1 MKNKN
6 HLVILF
12 LALSATVSYAQNV
25 GIGTNTPNAPLQLA
39 NTAGNRKIVL
49 FETANNNHQ
58 FYGVGINTSMFRY
71 QVDAA
76 SSSHVFF
83 AGTSASTST
92 ELMRIQGNGNVGID
106 TNNPLDR
113 LHVNGVTRTSG
124 INLVG
129 NSAIETGF
137 GLAGKEINAGK
148 IGYALFTPN
157 TLDIIGGGTPVIPRR
172 IRFWAE
178 GGSIF
183 EGPINVSE
191 INSYT
196 GLTSG
201 IINVN
206 AFTKLGN
213 ESKSLPVKTVTLI
226 GDIFQRNLIIGNRAE
241 ATTNIADIPLKS
253 IISHTAIVSYSE
265 PTVDWSFST
274 SGTSG
279 GFGKFSYELRGIN
292 SVGVY
297 AVFANC
303 DLCGKNAKLIVHI
316 TYTDTPQW

>member
-1 MKNKN
+1 
-6 HLVILF
+6 
-12 LALSATVSYAQNV
+12 
-25 GIGTNTPNAPLQLA
+25 
-39 NTAGNRKIVL
+39 
-49 FETANNNHQ
+49 
-58 FYGVGINTSMFRY
+58 
-71 QVDAA
+71 
-76 SSSHVFF
+76 
-83 AGTSASTST
+83 
-92 ELMRIQGNGNVGID
+92 MRIQGNGNVGIGI
-106 TNNPLDR
+106 NNPLDR
-113 LHVNGVTRTSG
+113 LHVNGVTRTTG

-137 GLAGKEINAGK
+137 GLIGKEINAGK

-201 IINVN
+201 IININ

-213 ESKSLPVKTVTLI
+213 EPKSLPVKTITLS
-226 GDIFQRNLIIGNRAE
+226 GNINTLVLSGGGSFGFA
-241 ATTNIADIPLKS
+241 AINHNIPLKN
-253 IISHTAIVSYSE
+253 IISHTAISVYSD
-265 PTVDWSFST
+265 PGVDWSIPV
-274 SGTSG
+274 SGNEG
-279 GFGKFSYELRGIN
+279 GFGKFSYELKFDSPTNFISAR
-292 SVGVY
+292 Y
-297 AVFANC
+297 ANC